1 MDKVYSK
8 KFPSGLRLV
17 VKKIDGL
24 LSVSMGLL
32 VGTGSCFETEQEN
45 GISHFIEH
53 MMFKGTPKRNAFE
66 ISDAMDR
73 IGAQSNAFTSKD
85 TTCYYA
91 KSTSE
96 HLEEAFEILSD
107 FVLHSTFPESEMDR
121 EKGVVLEEIAM
132 VEDTPDD
139 LCLDVLAEAYYGA
152 AGYGRAILGPSDN
165 VRRFTREDLCAYIA
179 ECYNPANIVVS
190 LAGNVDPHFAEELVE
205 KYMESELIKRAFTP
219 RAKQIEL
226 RGQSLFRS
234 KDIEQVHFAFGY
246 PSFPREDK
254 RMDAAMVVNAV
265 LGGGMSSRLFQRV
278 REQLGLAYTVYSFIS
293 SYTEGGSLT
302 VYAGVNPNNV
312 QKACDAID
320 ETIDTLRKN
329 MITPE
334 ELARGKEQLKSSLIM
349 AQENTATQMI
359 AYGKYM
365 LYNDSILDMEKRIR
379 ELGALTLDDC
389 ALALEGS
396 FHTDHAATAAVG
408 KIDAPLRLPR

>member
-179 ECYNPANIVVS
+179 EC
-190 LAGNVDPHFAEELVE
+190 
-205 KYMESELIKRAFTP
+205 
-219 RAKQIEL
+219 
-226 RGQSLFRS
+226 
-234 KDIEQVHFAFGY
+234 
-246 PSFPREDK
+246 
-254 RMDAAMVVNAV
+254 
-265 LGGGMSSRLFQRV
+265 
-278 REQLGLAYTVYSFIS
+278 
-293 SYTEGGSLT
+293 
-302 VYAGVNPNNV
+302 
-312 QKACDAID
+312 
-320 ETIDTLRKN
+320 
-329 MITPE
+329 
-334 ELARGKEQLKSSLIM
+334 
-349 AQENTATQMI
+349 
-359 AYGKYM
+359 
-365 LYNDSILDMEKRIR
+365 
-379 ELGALTLDDC
+379 
-389 ALALEGS
+389 
-396 FHTDHAATAAVG
+396 
-408 KIDAPLRLPR
+408 

>member
-139 LCLDVLAEAYYGA
+139 LCLDVLAEAYYGT
-152 AGYGRAILGPSDN
+152 AGYGRTILGPSDN

-190 LAGNVDPHFAEELVE
+190 LAGNVDPRFAEELVE
-205 KYMESELIKRAFTP
+205 KYMESELVKRAFTP
-219 RAKQIEL
+219 RAKQIEP

-312 QKACDAID
+312 QKACEAID

>member
-91 KSTSE
+91 KSASE

-139 LCLDVLAEAYYGA
+139 LCLDVLAEAYYGT
-152 AGYGRAILGPSDN
+152 AGYGRTILGPSDN

-190 LAGNVDPHFAEELVE
+190 LAGNVDPRFAEELVE
-205 KYMESELIKRAFTP
+205 KYMESELVKRAFTP
-219 RAKQIEL
+219 RAKQIEP

-312 QKACDAID
+312 QKACEAID

>member
-139 LCLDVLAEAYYGA
+139 LCLDVLAEAYYGT
-152 AGYGRAILGPSDN
+152 AGYGRTILGPSDN

-190 LAGNVDPHFAEELVE
+190 LAGNVDPRFAEELVE
-205 KYMESELIKRAFTP
+205 KYMESELVKRAFTP
-219 RAKQIEL
+219 RAKQIEP

-389 ALALEGS
+389 ALALEDS

>member
-139 LCLDVLAEAYYGA
+139 LCLDVLAEAYYGT
-152 AGYGRAILGPSDN
+152 AGYGRTILGPSDN

-190 LAGNVDPHFAEELVE
+190 LAGNVDPRFAEELVE
-205 KYMESELIKRAFTP
+205 KYMESELVKRAFTP
-219 RAKQIEL
+219 RAKQIEP

>member
-139 LCLDVLAEAYYGA
+139 LCLDVLAEAYYGT
-152 AGYGRAILGPSDN
+152 AGYGRTILGPSDN

-179 ECYNPANIVVS
+179 ERYNPANIVVS
-190 LAGNVDPHFAEELVE
+190 LAGNVDPRFAEELVE
-205 KYMESELIKRAFTP
+205 KYMESELVKRAFTP

>member
-139 LCLDVLAEAYYGA
+139 LCLDVLAEAYYGT
-152 AGYGRAILGPSDN
+152 AGYGRTILGPSDN

-190 LAGNVDPHFAEELVE
+190 LAGNVDPRFAEELVE
-205 KYMESELIKRAFTP
+205 KYMESELVKRAFTP

>member
-139 LCLDVLAEAYYGA
+139 LCLDVLAEAYYGT
-152 AGYGRAILGPSDN
+152 AGYGRTILGPSDN
-165 VRRFTREDLCAYIA
+165 VRRFTREHLCAYIA

-190 LAGNVDPHFAEELVE
+190 LAGNVDPRFAEELVE
-205 KYMESELIKRAFTP
+205 KYMESELVKRAFTP

>member
-139 LCLDVLAEAYYGA
+139 LCLDVLAEAYYGT
-152 AGYGRAILGPSDN
+152 AGYGRTILGPSDN

-190 LAGNVDPHFAEELVE
+190 LAGNVDPRFAEELVE

>member
-205 KYMESELIKRAFTP
+205 KYMESELVKRAFTP

-234 KDIEQVHFAFGY
+234 KDIEQVHFTFGY

>member
-1 MDKVYSK
+1 
-8 KFPSGLRLV
+8 
-17 VKKIDGL
+17 
-24 LSVSMGLL
+24 
-32 VGTGSCFETEQEN
+32 
-45 GISHFIEH
+45 
-53 MMFKGTPKRNAFE
+53 
-66 ISDAMDR
+66 
-73 IGAQSNAFTSKD
+73 
-85 TTCYYA
+85 
-91 KSTSE
+91 
-96 HLEEAFEILSD
+96 
-107 FVLHSTFPESEMDR
+107 MDR

-139 LCLDVLAEAYYGA
+139 LCLDVLAEAYYGT
-152 AGYGRAILGPSDN
+152 AGYGRTILGPSDN

-190 LAGNVDPHFAEELVE
+190 LAGNVDPRFAEELVE

>member
-139 LCLDVLAEAYYGA
+139 LCLDVLAEAYYGT

-205 KYMESELIKRAFTP
+205 KYMESELVKRAFTP